1 YKQVLK
7 IELGKLEGIKR
18 AREPQRLPTVLTKEE
33 VKRILQALTG
43 TTRLMVALLYGTGMR
58 AMELL
63 RLRVKDVDFDRQ
75 LITIREAKG
84 NKDRITMLP
93 ANLKEPLMDHLV
105 RVKYLHESDIKIG
118 LGRVFLPR
126 ALKEKYPHMDRSWA
140 WQYVFPAKSM

>member
-1 YKQVLK
+1 MGAKEFGAFLTYLALQRNVTSSTQNQAFNALIFLYKQVLK

-105 RVKYLHESDIKIG
+105 RVKYL
-118 LGRVFLPR
+118 
-126 ALKEKYPHMDRSWA
+126 
-140 WQYVFPAKSM
+140 